1 MSEQIKTRMIIAQQA
16 IADLSITAQ
25 ALINTKDVEIKQLK
39 EELDLLKQQIKEL
52 QKKLQK

>member
-39 EELDLLKQQIKEL
+39 EELELLKQQIKDL
-52 QKKLQK
+52 QKKLHK